1 MHNKYGRIHVNKVFK
16 TKEEVSKEYADQ
28 ALKFLK
34 MTIKAKV
41 KPQKV
46 ITYAE
51 LKNMDDVKQ
60 QEYIEQMVV
69 QDKLLT
75 NYI

>member
-1 MHNKYGRIHVNKVFK
+1 
-16 TKEEVSKEYADQ
+16 
-28 ALKFLK
+28 